1 MRKIIAL
8 DSFSSQ
14 FSSSGISGGLRQ
26 DDLRG
31 SLVLLHCLEIGVGFL
46 IRFLTLDGKNTLNA
60 WPGPVKMLPWF
71 EQIVACTP
79 RCVECAL
86 TKMLL
91 GWVASVPNAV
101 VIQRL
106 VKNLNRRKEGWI
118 PVHSLQIVS
127 DCRFRN
133 AKVAGI

>member
-1 MRKIIAL
+1 
-8 DSFSSQ
+8 
-14 FSSSGISGGLRQ
+14 
-26 DDLRG
+26 
-31 SLVLLHCLEIGVGFL
+31 
-46 IRFLTLDGKNTLNA
+46 
-60 WPGPVKMLPWF
+60 MLPWF

-79 RCVECAL
+79 SCVECAL
-86 TKMLL
+86 TKRLL
-91 GWVASVPNAV
+91 GWLASVTNAV

-118 PVHSLQIVS
+118 PVHSLQIIVG